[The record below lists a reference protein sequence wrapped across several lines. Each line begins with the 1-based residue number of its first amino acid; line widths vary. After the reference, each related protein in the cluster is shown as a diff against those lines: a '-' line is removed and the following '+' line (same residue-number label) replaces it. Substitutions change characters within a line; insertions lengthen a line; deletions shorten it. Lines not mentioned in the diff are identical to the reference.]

1 MTTVHKNITGIIPDL
16 FPSPTKWLYLRK
28 RKTNNMKKIYL
39 LGLALFSFAAVN
51 AQDNLNLDSWADAMT
66 PNNWSAALNDPTF
79 VGALGDTSV
88 VQIAGVSESAA
99 KLKPLDLTLLGAP
112 FALSVMSLGAEGEG
126 VDYVGTE
133 FAESVSFSSR
143 FVDATGGNGEVGVYL
158 RKWNDSTMMSDTLA
172 QFFIQ
177 PTEGSG
183 DWEMNTVAL
192 EKTEFY
198 AEGVLPDTISINV
211 GFISADIEAQGNSHY
226 SLDEF
231 VLNFEG
237 SSISEA
243 IIKTPVKVYPTVVTE
258 TATVEFETAANRT
271 FVVLDTKGSIVKEV
285 AVNGT
290 SNAVNLSDLNSGA
303 FLYRVM
309 NGNTVVNQGKLIKK

>member
-1 MTTVHKNITGIIPDL
+1 
-16 FPSPTKWLYLRK
+16 
-28 RKTNNMKKIYL
+28 MKKIYL

-192 EKTEFY
+192 EK
-198 AEGVLPDTISINV
+198 N
-211 GFISADIEAQGNSHY
+211 
-226 SLDEF
+226 
-231 VLNFEG
+231 
-237 SSISEA
+237 
-243 IIKTPVKVYPTVVTE
+243 
-258 TATVEFETAANRT
+258 
-271 FVVLDTKGSIVKEV
+271 
-285 AVNGT
+285 
-290 SNAVNLSDLNSGA
+290 
-303 FLYRVM
+303 
-309 NGNTVVNQGKLIKK
+309 